1 MKKPLAAALC
11 IFAMGTIAE
20 TKADEASLKSL
31 IARHAAENNIPE
43 ALVHR
48 IVRRE
53 SNYNPRAV
61 GRGGAIGLMQIKYA
75 TAKAMGYSGS
85 APGLL
90 DADTNL
96 TYAVRYL
103 AGAYKVADG
112 NHDRAVSYYASGFYY
127 AAKRKGLAHLTTAKA
142 PLGRQQFAEVA
153 TTGTVEAAA
162 PPNAPAGDTF
172 SLSDFR

>member
-11 IFAMGTIAE
+11 IFAIGTIAE
-20 TKADEASLKSL
+20 TKADEASLKPL
-31 IARHAAENNIPE
+31 IARHAAQNNVPE

-53 SNYNPRAV
+53 SNYNPQAV
-61 GRGGAIGLMQIKYA
+61 GRGGAMGLMQIKYA
-75 TAKAMGYSGS
+75 TARAMGYSGP
-85 APGLL
+85 AAGLL

-112 NHDRAVSYYASGFYY
+112 NHDRAVSYYANGFYY
-127 AAKRKGLAHLTTAKA
+127 AAKRKGLGHLTTAKA
-142 PLGRQQFAEVA
+142 PLGRQQVAEVA
-153 TTGTVEAAA
+153 TTGTVAAA
-162 PPNAPAGDTF
+162 TPAESPAGDTF

>member
-1 MKKPLAAALC
+1 MKKPLAGALC
-11 IFAMGTIAE
+11 IFAVATIAE
-20 TKADEASLKSL
+20 TKADEASLKPL
-31 IARHAAENNIPE
+31 IARHAAENNVPE

-48 IVRRE
+48 VVRRE

-61 GRGGAIGLMQIKYA
+61 GRGGAMGLMQIKYA
-75 TAKAMGYSGS
+75 TAKAMGYSGPAS
-85 APGLL
+85 GLL

-112 NHDRAVSYYASGFYY
+112 NHDRAVSYYANGFYY
-127 AAKRKGLAHLTTAKA
+127 AAKRKGLGQLTTAKA
-142 PLGRQQFAEVA
+142 PLGRQQVAEAA
-153 TTGTVEAAA
+153 TTGTVAAA
-162 PPNAPAGDTF
+162 TPAESPTEAIF